1 MSFRNVIPIVVA
13 VVAGI
18 SISTHHPQ
26 PLDARGETSGP
37 TRQSLTLIANYTLKP
52 ELERQAKLREQK
64 QFQLPKPIL
73 SSEPNTSD
81 LQTPN
86 QTTPQAGTGSEN
98 SRPNS

>member
-18 SISTHHPQ
+18 SIT
-26 PLDARGETSGP
+26 
-37 TRQSLTLIANYTLKP
+37 NYTLKP
-52 ELERQAKLREQK
+52 ELERQAKLRDQK
-64 QFQLPKPIL
+64 QFELPKPVS

-86 QTTPQAGTGSEN
+86 QTNPQAGTGPEN
-98 SRPNS
+98 SRPKS

>member
-18 SISTHHPQ
+18 SISTHHSQ
-26 PLDARGETSGP
+26 PFDIRGDTPGP
-37 TRQSLTLIANYTLKP
+37 TRKSLTIAANYTLKP
-52 ELERQAKLREQK
+52 ELERQAKLRDQK
-64 QFQLPKPIL
+64 QFELPKPVS

-86 QTTPQAGTGSEN
+86 QTKPQAGTGPEN
-98 SRPNS
+98 SRPKS